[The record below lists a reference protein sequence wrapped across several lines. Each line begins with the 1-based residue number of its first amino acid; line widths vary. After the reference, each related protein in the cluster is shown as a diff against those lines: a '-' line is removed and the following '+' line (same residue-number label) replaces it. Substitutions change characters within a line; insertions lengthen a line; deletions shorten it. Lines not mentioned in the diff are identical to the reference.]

1 MNHAGIPTDNMSG
14 YSPKEYWASIADDFR
29 SADPS
34 GIAPVLH
41 PGAPAWF
48 NQLIDRQ
55 QFRAVRRALALA
67 RIPPGARSLDVGCG
81 TGRWVRRYEQLGF
94 RAAGLDVT
102 LGMLKTARQCGTD
115 GLLVAGEAH
124 RLPFSDG
131 AFDFVSDVTVV
142 QHIPTELQSAVI
154 GEMMRVLKPKGH
166 LLLFELIRGRGAHI
180 FPRSPEDWI
189 EQASSNGAT
198 LLGWFGQEFLLP
210 DRLFVRLAQSVSS
223 GNGTRL
229 GTPLPGNSESHARSA
244 IRTGYWRFRH
254 VTASVS
260 VWTDALAETICPAR
274 FATHGVF
281 VFRK

>member
-1 MNHAGIPTDNMSG
+1 MNHSGIPTNRMSG

-34 GIAPVLH
+34 GNAPVLH

-67 RIPPGARSLDVGCG
+67 RIPPAARSLDVGCG

-124 RLPFSDG
+124 RLPFSNG

-223 GNGTRL
+223 GKGTRL
-229 GTPLPGNSESHARSA
+229 GTPLPGNSESQARSA

-260 VWTDALAETICPAR
+260 ALTDPLAEKICPAR
-274 FATHGVF
+274 IATHGVF
-281 VFRK
+281 VFCK